1 MAVHL
6 KALVGLGLEGPDLGL
21 GLKILAGNSDM
32 NDLITH
38 INLRY
43 KLFHNS
49 HLCHSTVDDG

>member
-1 MAVHL
+1 M
-6 KALVGLGLEGPDLGL
+6 GLGLEGPDLGL